1 VEVSLVAPPN
11 AAVSRA
17 SFVPT
22 GVQLISGYAPAVG
35 NHAANSPER
44 ELRHVPERQLR
55 HEGT

>member
-1 VEVSLVAPPN
+1 VAPPN

>member
-1 VEVSLVAPPN
+1 MAPPN

-35 NHAANSPER
+35 THAANSPER
-44 ELRHVPERQLR
+44 DLRHVSARQL
-55 HEGT
+55 